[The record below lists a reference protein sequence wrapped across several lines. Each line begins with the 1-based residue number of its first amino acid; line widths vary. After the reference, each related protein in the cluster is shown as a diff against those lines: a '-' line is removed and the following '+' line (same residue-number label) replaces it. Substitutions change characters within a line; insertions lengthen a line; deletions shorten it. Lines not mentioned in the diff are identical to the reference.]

1 VAPPTRQRERW
12 PLVRERGEARTWT
25 WTAGPAGRGGAG
37 RQASHQSAARR
48 HVSRRARSA
57 GAQRAASP
65 TPRSYRAPYATAHA
79 WARRPGHP
87 TPPHPTPPP
96 ADVDHGH
103 GGRYGVVGRRARE
116 RGRAS
121 STWGFWGF
129 LFFPPFRHVTPPS
142 NPPFPSGRFSSP
154 HPRNPRAGKGNQTR
168 RPVVVSSGPLRCG
181 VPSVRVPPSP
191 PPSRAAVRAAGWGI
205 RGRWCA
211 RDRDR
216 VASPPSGGVVVPP
229 GAFARAAA
237 APTHPR
243 YPTNYKRPT
252 FFLPDRAPGLAGRT
266 THSSSPRIRPRPGR
280 ERHADAIP
288 LARASF
294 VSTGDTHGLHPR
306 RAKTGCYRS
315 RHGFAAR
322 GTAASLLPPLAA
334 ASKTTALRRA

>member
-1 VAPPTRQRERW
+1 LIAHFLALFFFSFSLSVRHDTPLGQTHERKVAAVACSVCTR
-12 PLVRERGEARTWT
+12 RGAPHSTARAVATSQGESGAAGTWT
-25 WTAGPAGRGGAG
+25 WTAGPGGTDGYQAGGAG
-37 RQASHQSAARR
+37 QAGIPSIGGAAACEQAGTQRR
-48 HVSRRARSA
+48 RP
-57 GAQRAASP
+57 ASP
-65 TPRSYRAPYATAHA
+65 TPRSYRAPYATAHV
-79 WARRPGHP
+79 WARRWPRP
-87 TPPHPTPPP
+87 PRPHPTPAG
-96 ADVDHGH
+96 ADVDHGR

-252 FFLPDRAPGLAGRT
+252 FFLPDRAPGLCWAN
-266 THSSSPRIRPRPGR
+266 HSLLLSADQTETRPRASRRRNP
-280 ERHADAIP
+280 
-288 LARASF
+288 ARACIIC
-294 VSTGDTHGLHPR
+294 VNR
-306 RAKTGCYRS
+306 
-315 RHGFAAR
+315 
-322 GTAASLLPPLAA
+322 
-334 ASKTTALRRA
+334 

>member
-1 VAPPTRQRERW
+1 MGVLGFSFLSPFSPCDPAVESPVPIRPVFVAPPPESQSGQGQPNTSTRRR
-12 PLVRERGEARTWT
+12 LVRPAALRG
-25 WTAGPAGRGGAG
+25 
-37 RQASHQSAARR
+37 
-48 HVSRRARSA
+48 
-57 GAQRAASP
+57 
-65 TPRSYRAPYATAHA
+65 
-79 WARRPGHP
+79 
-87 TPPHPTPPP
+87 
-96 ADVDHGH
+96 
-103 GGRYGVVGRRARE
+103 
-116 RGRAS
+116 
-121 STWGFWGF
+121 
-129 LFFPPFRHVTPPS
+129 
-142 NPPFPSGRFSSP
+142 
-154 HPRNPRAGKGNQTR
+154 
-168 RPVVVSSGPLRCG
+168 
-181 VPSVRVPPSP
+181 PSVRVPPSP
-191 PPSRAAVRAAGWGI
+191 PPSRAAVRAAGWGS
-205 RGRWCA
+205 GEGGA
-211 RDRDR
+211 RATAT

-229 GAFARAAA
+229 GAFARAAP